1 MAALLKDENTGVRA
15 QAAKSLGSLGPD
27 AKAALPALK
36 EAQKNDKEE
45 AVRKAA
51 EDAVEL
57 ITRK

>member
-36 EAQKNDKEE
+36 EAAKDKEE

-57 ITRK
+57 IMRK

>member
-1 MAALLKDENTGVRA
+1 LASA
-15 QAAKSLGSLGPD
+15 P
-27 AKAALPALK
+27 PALK
-36 EAQKNDKEE
+36 KAAKDKEE